1 MSIIDFR
8 YLQHKDPLANALG
21 DFIRRRREQM
31 WMTVRQAAD
40 LAGLQP
46 FHWIRLELG
55 AWVPDEND
63 PAAQAI
69 ADVLDM
75 NIVILDFYAMVS
87 RTHQSREQDQSN

>member
-21 DFIRRRREQM
+21 DFVRHRREKLG
-31 WMTVRQAAD
+31 MTVRQAAD

-55 AWVPDEND
+55 AWVPDDND

-75 NIVILDFYAMVS
+75 QIVIVDFYAMVS
-87 RTHQSREQDQSN
+87 RIHQEQDQNN